1 MNIIV
6 QPEQVVEYFLENYM
20 FLRGNLNMIASN
32 EDGSVEIYLTEHRDK
47 PVFQVEMDGKEVYCK
62 AALNGQD
69 AEEEYRKIIYVYLS
83 DDDDYVQDENVFVEE
98 YEESEPVEPKFNE
111 VQVDRLTDIS
121 CAVDDLVTVL
131 IEGDPEKNGIQHC
144 DLMELAENVSQFLH
158 DKWGFSVW
166 MPMVMESAGELFIE
180 EYPYDNDDT
189 DEESVPS

>member
-62 AALNGQD
+62 AAINGQD

-98 YEESEPVEPKFNE
+98 YEETGPEEPKFNE
-111 VQVDRLTDIS
+111 IQVDRLTDIS

-144 DLMELAENVSQFLH
+144 DLMELAENVAKFLH

-166 MPMVMESAGELFIE
+166 MPMVMESGGELFIE
-180 EYPYDNDDT
+180 EFPYADDV
-189 DEESVPS
+189 DEASVS